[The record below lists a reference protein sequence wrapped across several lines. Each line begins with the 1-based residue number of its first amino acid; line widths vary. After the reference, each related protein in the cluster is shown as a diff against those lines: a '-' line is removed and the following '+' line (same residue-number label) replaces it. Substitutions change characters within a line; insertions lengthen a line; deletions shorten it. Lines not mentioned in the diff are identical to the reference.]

1 MPIKSYKLKGTLTLG
16 ATPLD
21 VSCQVTS
28 VSVNP
33 TENVDTED
41 ALHVL
46 CGDVLPASD
55 TVSYAYTL
63 SGTLLQDLSTGGVVD
78 YTWDNAGDE
87 VPFSFTPDD
96 TGVDVVA
103 GTVRLIPLTI
113 GGEVTARPTSDFEW
127 AIIGTPTFTPSVAA
141 GLVYG
146 DEDETATRAKGKG
159 KAA

>member
-1 MPIKSYKLKGTLTLG
+1 VPIKSYKLKGSLTLG
-16 ATPLD
+16 TVPLD

-78 YTWDNAGDE
+78 YTWDNAGVE
-87 VPFSFTPDD
+87 VPFEFTPDD
-96 TGVDVVA
+96 TGADTVA
-103 GTVRLIPLTI
+103 GVCRLIPLTI

-146 DEDETATRAKGKG
+146 DEETAPAKARKG